1 MPLDFARF
9 WKLIWN
15 RKKTDLLSMKN
26 MQKTQQ

>member
-9 WKLIWN
+9 WKLIWT

-26 MQKTQQ
+26 MQKKT